1 MKDIQSKHREHS
13 RARRADGQK
22 GGRTA
27 MRGFGRGGEHRHQT
41 HNEEPSRECGHRGEH
56 HGGEHHGRRHKLGRL
71 FAHGDL
77 RLMVLA
83 FIEEHPCHG
92 YELMK
97 SIEKA
102 SSGLY
107 SPSAGVVYPTLNVL
121 EDQLLIEVQDGGEG
135 GRKIYQLTQLG
146 AQEVDAQRNYIDK
159 LKERLAQFGKPQ
171 NTQQYDQ
178 LSESMHR
185 IKKALRQQMLN
196 QQPQMDFSAYIE
208 ILTKAAEQLEQ
219 LNEENESKGA
229 H

>member
-1 MKDIQSKHREHS
+1 MI
-13 RARRADGQK
+13 
-22 GGRTA
+22 
-27 MRGFGRGGEHRHQT
+27 
-41 HNEEPSRECGHRGEH
+41 
-56 HGGEHHGRRHKLGRL
+56 
-71 FAHGDL
+71 
-77 RLMVLA
+77 LA
-83 FIEEHPCHG
+83 FIEDHPCHG

-97 SIEKA
+97 VIEKA

-135 GRKIYQLTQLG
+135 GRKVYQLTQLG
-146 AQEVDAQRNYIDK
+146 SQEVDSQRNYIDK

-196 QQPQMDFSAYIE
+196 QQSQMNFSAHIE
-208 ILTKAAEQLEQ
+208 ILTKTAEQLEQ
-219 LNEENESKGA
+219 LNEENEPK
-229 H
+229 